1 MRGHGPTITTK
12 MPAALKLDA
21 PTTDRVW
28 KPHKRQ
34 EQFASLPDS
43 IFEALYGG
51 AAGGGKS
58 ELLLMLPIVR
68 GWYKEPRFKGVI
80 FRRTFPE
87 LESEIIVRSKD
98 WYALAGGKYNED
110 KKRWQFPSGAII
122 QFGHVEYENDVRK
135 YDTAEYNYMA
145 FDELT
150 SFTQGQYIYLSRT
163 RCRSSSSRLPALV
176 RSATNPGNIG
186 HAWVRDLFITPAPKN
201 TIIIDKQTRLKRIF
215 IQSFA
220 EDNPYLMSNDPQYVS
235 RLESLPEAERQAKR
249 YGSWDSFE
257 GQVFSDYR
265 EMPGEN
271 EPENANHICQPFD
284 VPNWWL
290 RFLAI
295 DWGYSAMTV
304 ALWGA
309 LSPEDRLYVYREYAI
324 KEAKT
329 STWATEV
336 GNYAIGESYKDVVL
350 CRSAWQQRGAEATQ
364 QEEFTKYSGL
374 IARQADNDRISGKLM
389 LQEYLRWKEA
399 PSKKAVEKEWV
410 YSADR
415 AQYILRTQGSESYE
429 RYLRAFRTTKE
440 DVALPRLQIFPDC
453 KELRRCIPLCIY
465 DKKSNST
472 DKPAEDVREFSGDD
486 PYDTVRYLVMAVN
499 RYLGGLKD
507 EGAARKKEN
516 AVIQSFEK
524 SRDWTEY
531 YRKMSILESQ
541 QNPVIQPVR
550 RVHRHM

>member
-1 MRGHGPTITTK
+1 MT
-12 MPAALKLDA
+12 PAISQ
-21 PTTDRVW
+21 DRTW

-58 ELLLMLPIVR
+58 ELLLMLPVIR
-68 GWYKEPRFKGVI
+68 GFYKEPRFKGII

-87 LESEIIVRSKD
+87 LESEIIVRSRD
-98 WYALAGGKYNED
+98 WYSLAGGKYNEE
-110 KKRWQFPSGAII
+110 KKRWIFPSGALI
-122 QFGHVEYENDVRK
+122 QFGHVEYESDVRK

-150 SFTQGQYIYLSRT
+150 SFTQGQYIYLTRT
-163 RCRSSSSRLPALV
+163 RCRSSSSRLPAIV
-176 RSATNPGNIG
+176 RSATNPGNTG
-186 HAWVRDLFITPAPKN
+186 HAWVRDHFITPAPKN
-201 TIIIDKQTRLKRIF
+201 TIILDKKTQLKRVF
-215 IQSFA
+215 VQSFA
-220 EDNPYLMSNDPQYVS
+220 EDNPYLMQNDPQYVN

-265 EMPGEN
+265 EIPGEN
-271 EPENANHICQPFD
+271 EPDNACHVCEPFQI
-284 VPNWWL
+284 PNWWL

-295 DWGYSAMTV
+295 DWGYAALTV

-309 LSPEDRLYVYREYAI
+309 LSPDDRLYIYREYAI

-329 STWATEV
+329 STWATEI
-336 GNYAIGESYKDVVL
+336 GNYCVGESYKDIVL
-350 CRSAWQQRGAEATQ
+350 CRSAWQQRGEQATQ
-364 QEEFTKYSGL
+364 QEEFTRYSGL

-399 PSKKAVEKEWV
+399 PKRKA
-410 YSADR
+410 ADINANFSIER
-415 AQYILRTQGSESYE
+415 ANFILRTAGTEAYD
-429 RYLRAFRTTKE
+429 RYLGSFR
-440 DVALPRLQIFPDC
+440 DVAEDTPLPRLQIFPDC

-472 DKPAEDVREFSGDD
+472 EKPAEDVREFAGDD

-499 RYLGGLKD
+499 RYLGGLK
-507 EGAARKKEN
+507 EQANSRKTEN
-516 AVIQSFEK
+516 QIINDLSQN
-524 SRDWTEY
+524 RDWTAY
-531 YRKMSILESQ
+531 YRKMEFLER
-541 QNPVIQPVR
+541 QNLPFHDKPMR
-550 RVHRHM
+550 RIHRHM

>member
-1 MRGHGPTITTK
+1 MIATP
-12 MPAALKLDA
+12 LS
-21 PTTDRVW
+21 TDRVW

-34 EQFASLPDS
+34 EQFASLPDT

-68 GWYKEPRFKGVI
+68 GWYQEPRFKGII

-87 LESEIIVRSKD
+87 LESEIIVRSRD
-98 WYALAGGKYNED
+98 WYSLAGGKYNEE
-110 KKRWQFPSGAII
+110 KKRWIFASGALM
-122 QFGHVEYENDVRK
+122 QFGHVEYESDVRK

-150 SFTQGQYIYLSRT
+150 SFTHGQYIYLSRT
-163 RCRSSSSRLPALV
+163 RCRSSSSRLPAIV

-186 HAWVRDLFITPAPKN
+186 HAWVRDHFISPAPKN
-201 TIIIDKQTRLKRIF
+201 TIILDKQTKLKRIF

-265 EMPGEN
+265 ELPGDG
-271 EPENANHICQPFD
+271 EPTNACHIVEPFV

-295 DWGYSAMTV
+295 DWGYASMTI

-309 LSPEDRLYVYREYAI
+309 LSPEDRLYIYREYSI

-329 STWATEV
+329 STWATEI
-336 GNYAIGESYKDVVL
+336 GNYSVGETFKDVVL
-350 CRSAWQQRGAEATQ
+350 CRSAWQQRGDERTQ
-364 QEEFTKYSGL
+364 QEEFTRYSGL
-374 IARQADNDRISGKLM
+374 IARQADNDRISGKLI

-399 PSKKAVEKEWV
+399 PSKKPSPFELT

-415 AQYILRTQGSESYE
+415 AQYILRTQGTPAYE
-429 RYLRAFRTTKE
+429 RYVGSFRGIKE
-440 DVALPRLQIFPDC
+440 DVVLPRLQIFPDC
-453 KELRRCIPLCIY
+453 KEVRRCIPLCIY
-465 DKKSNST
+465 DKKSNVSE
-472 DKPAEDVREFSGDD
+472 KPAEDVREFAGDD

-499 RYLGGLKD
+499 RYLGNLRD

-516 AVIQSFEK
+516 AVIEDFEK
-524 SRDWTEY
+524 SKNWTEY
-531 YRKMSILESQ
+531 YRKMSMLESQ
-541 QNPVIQPVR
+541 QIPVIAPMR
-550 RVHRHM
+550 RIHRHM

>member
-1 MRGHGPTITTK
+1 
-12 MPAALKLDA
+12 MPFALQEPPKV
-21 PTTDRVW
+21 TDRIW

-34 EQFASLPDS
+34 EQFASLPDT

-58 ELLLMLPIVR
+58 ELLLMLPVVR
-68 GWYKEPRFKGVI
+68 GWYKEPRFKGII

-87 LESEIIVRSKD
+87 LESEIIVRSRD
-98 WYALAGGKYNED
+98 WYSLAGGKYNEE
-110 KKRWQFPSGAII
+110 KKRWIFPSGALM
-122 QFGHVEYENDVRK
+122 QFGHVEYESDTRK

-186 HAWVRDLFITPAPKN
+186 HAWVRDHFITPAPKG
-201 TIIIDKQTRLKRIF
+201 TIIIDKQTKLKRIF

-220 EDNPYLMSNDPQYVS
+220 EDNPYLMSNDPQYVA

-265 EMPGEN
+265 EMPAEG
-271 EPENANHICQPFD
+271 EPENANHICEPFNI
-284 VPNWWL
+284 PSWWL

-295 DWGYSAMTV
+295 DWGYSAMTI

-309 LSPEDRLYVYREYAI
+309 LSSDDRLYIYREYAI

-336 GNYAIGESYKDVVL
+336 GNYCVGESYRDIVL
-350 CRSAWQQRGAEATQ
+350 CRSAWQQRGEEATQ
-364 QEEFTKYSGL
+364 QEQFTKYSGL
-374 IARQADNDRISGKLM
+374 IARQADNDRISGKLV

-399 PSKKAVEKEWV
+399 PARKASQADIV

-415 AQYILRTQGSESYE
+415 AQYILRTQGSEAYD
-429 RYLRAFRTTKE
+429 RYLKSFRVVQE
-440 DVALPRLQIFPDC
+440 DAILPRLQIFPDC

-472 DKPAEDVREFSGDD
+472 EKPAEDVREFAGDD
-486 PYDTVRYLVMAVN
+486 PYDAIRYLAMAVN

-507 EGAARKKEN
+507 EGAARRKEN
-516 AVIQSFEK
+516 EVIEALQK
-524 SRDWTEY
+524 TKDWTEY
-531 YRKMSILESQ
+531 YRKMSILESSQ
-541 QNPVIQPVR
+541 TPTIQPIR
-550 RVHRHM
+550 RIHRHM

>member
-1 MRGHGPTITTK
+1 MP
-12 MPAALKLDA
+12 PAA
-21 PTTDRVW
+21 TDRIW

-43 IFEALYGG
+43 IFEGLYGG

-68 GWYKEPRFKGVI
+68 GFYKEPRFKGII

-87 LESEIIVRSKD
+87 LESEIIVRSRD
-98 WYALAGGKYNED
+98 WYSLAGGKYNEE
-110 KKRWQFPSGAII
+110 KKRWIFPSGALM
-122 QFGHVEYENDVRK
+122 QFGHVEYESDVRK

-150 SFTQGQYIYLSRT
+150 SFTQGQYIYLTRT
-163 RCRSSSSRLPALV
+163 RCRSSSPKLPAIV

-186 HAWVRDLFITPAPKN
+186 HAWVRDHFITPAPKN
-201 TIIIDKQTRLKRIF
+201 TIIVDKQTKLKRIF

-265 EMPGEN
+265 EMPGDG
-271 EPENANHICQPFD
+271 EPENANHICEPFII
-284 VPNWWL
+284 PAWWL
-290 RFLAI
+290 KFLAI
-295 DWGYSAMTV
+295 DWGYASMTI

-309 LSPEDRLYVYREYAI
+309 LSPEDRLYIYREYAI

-329 STWATEV
+329 STWATEI
-336 GNYAIGESYKDVVL
+336 GNYAIGENYKDVVL
-350 CRSAWQQRGAEATQ
+350 CRSAWQQRGDERTQ
-364 QEEFTKYSGL
+364 QEEFSRYSGL
-374 IARQADNDRISGKLM
+374 SARQADNDRISGKLL

-399 PSKKAVEKEWV
+399 PYSKRGIAANQV
-410 YSADR
+410 YSHDR
-415 AQYILRTQGSESYE
+415 SQYILRTQGSAAYE
-429 RYLRAFRTTKE
+429 RYIKSFKAVRE
-440 DVALPRLQIFPDC
+440 DVTLPRLQIFPDC

-465 DKKSNST
+465 DKKSHT
-472 DKPAEDVREFSGDD
+472 TEKPAEDVREFSGDD
-486 PYDTVRYLVMAVN
+486 PYDTVRYLVMSVN
-499 RYLGGLKD
+499 RYLGGLQD
-507 EGAARKKEN
+507 EGTARKKEN
-516 AVIQSFEK
+516 SVIQDLEK
-524 SRDWTEY
+524 SQDWTEY
-531 YRKMSILESQ
+531 YRKMSILESS
-541 QNPVIQPVR
+541 QNLVIQPTR
-550 RVHRHM
+550 RIHRHM

>member
-1 MRGHGPTITTK
+1 MI
-12 MPAALKLDA
+12 A
-21 PTTDRVW
+21 PSIDKSASGSERIW

-34 EQFASLPDS
+34 ADFASIPDS

-58 ELLLMLPIVR
+58 ELLLMLPIIR
-68 GWYKEPRFKGVI
+68 GFYQEPRFKGII

-98 WYALAGGKYNED
+98 WYSSASGRYNED
-110 KKRWQFPSGAII
+110 KKRWIFPSGALMA
-122 QFGHVEYENDVRK
+122 FGHVEYESDVRK

-163 RCRSSSSRLPALV
+163 RCRSSSSRLPAIV

-186 HAWVRDLFITPAPKN
+186 HAWVRDHFIKPAPKN
-201 TIIIDKQTRLKRIF
+201 TIIIDKQTKLKRIF

-220 EDNPYLMSNDPQYVS
+220 EDNPYLMQNDPQYVA

-265 EMPGEN
+265 EMPAEG
-271 EPENANHICQPFD
+271 EPENANHICDPFII
-284 VPNWWL
+284 PNWWL

-295 DWGYSAMTV
+295 DWGYSAMTI

-309 LSPEDRLYVYREYAI
+309 LSPDDRLYIYREYTI
-324 KEAKT
+324 KQAKT

-336 GNYAIGESYKDVVL
+336 GNYCIGESYKDIAL
-350 CRSAWQQRGAEATQ
+350 CRSAWQHRGDEATQ
-364 QEEFTKYSGL
+364 QEQFTRYSGL
-374 IARQADNDRISGKLM
+374 IARQADDDRISGKLL
-389 LQEYLRWKEA
+389 LQEFLRWKEA
-399 PSKKAVEKEWV
+399 PEKKA
-410 YSADR
+410 SSSQMIFSQDR
-415 AQYILRTQGSESYE
+415 AQYILRTQGSEAYE
-429 RYLRAFRTTKE
+429 RYLRSFRGVKE
-440 DVALPRLQIFPDC
+440 DIVLPRLQIFPDC

-465 DKKSNST
+465 DRKSNVSE
-472 DKPAEDVREFSGDD
+472 KPAEDVREFSGDD
-486 PYDTVRYLVMAVN
+486 PYDAARYLVMAVN

-507 EGAARKKEN
+507 EGSARKKEN
-516 AVIQSFEK
+516 AIIETLEK
-524 SRDWTEY
+524 TKDWTEY
-531 YRKMSILESQ
+531 YRKMSILESSQ
-541 QNPVIQPVR
+541 VPTIQPMKR
-550 RVHRHM
+550 IHRHM